1 MRGTAAWRPKGQGS
15 PTRRCLW
22 DLSLVVFVLV
32 LLLVGFASWWERPTV
47 GTGSSTR
54 GPAYRSELARS
65 VASSLIP
72 SPGLSLGIHSSAP
85 EICPNDAT
93 TCGASVGDSLVSL
106 AANGSSVGIRAW
118 PAVTVVFVIET
129 APYDGV
135 YDPTAG
141 DPGNDTC
148 ALIDPSTR
156 TLCDESDG
164 VPVFAARSGQIANSI
179 VAAHPGTRFTFGLVD
194 YAAAYDRWDDAD
206 GFEYHVDVGRPV
218 PASEFGQ
225 AVNSTFVNGTMQG
238 HPYLP
243 GSGLSD
249 NILESPSITA
259 LYGVLAG
266 AGIAWAND
274 THHVIVWMG
283 STVPRDPNYPENYCV
298 SPSTHVPDNSTCTA
312 ATASRFMAPT
322 CEPSYVYGTTGIV
335 SPNCEGWVL
344 SHNGVFGDSVADFSR
359 TSQSCVASL
368 GGNCTID
375 SILLLDGMT
384 WPSLLG
390 YVGRNGSNGET
401 AIDDAYNIFR
411 ASCDIANA
419 TGGSWNGAV
428 GDNCSDGS
436 YGQVWGVL
444 GDYGFGTYNDPFINN
459 TGLLSAFASVGLGAP
474 PETVIAFGSARP
486 MFTFATTGSIAIDPD
501 YSPHAVCTTPT
512 GPMASCPQTPNLVH
526 VGGNTVLEWNWSSDP
541 NLNTLYVGDS
551 WAAYLRVMATGP
563 PVNTPV
569 PIDSCT
575 TVECIDYGSQEVGG
589 FFTSASYFE
598 PIVNATQDASFPLAL
613 ITVVG
618 QPPNSGGTS
627 PPSPPPSGGIL
638 PPVPTP
644 TPVAPPVVQPAPV
657 LLTVVTGGISVQAGV
672 AGLLAAGFARV
683 VIQPRAVSM
692 KIGVKSGALTSKFDS
707 KAQASS
713 DKIGRFE

>member
-1 MRGTAAWRPKGQGS
+1 MRGTAESGPKRQGGAAH
-15 PTRRCLW
+15 RCFW
-22 DLSLVVFVLV
+22 HLSLILLVLV
-32 LLLVGFASWWERPTV
+32 LLLGGFSSWW
-47 GTGSSTR
+47 GS
-54 GPAYRSELARS
+54 PS
-65 VASSLIP
+65 VDASSSMRGHGYTGESMPDVTSSPSP
-72 SPGLSLGIHSSAP
+72 SPGLTLGIHSSAP

-106 AANGSSVGIRAW
+106 AANGSSVGVRAW

-141 DPGNDTC
+141 DPGNDSC
-148 ALIDPSTR
+148 ALVDPSTR
-156 TLCDESDG
+156 TLCWESDG
-164 VPVFAARSGQIANSI
+164 VPVFAARSGQIAGSI
-179 VAAHPGTRFTFGLVD
+179 VVAHPGTKFTFGLVD
-194 YAAAYDRWDDAD
+194 YAAAYDRWDDSD
-206 GFEYHVDVGRPV
+206 GYEYHVDIGQPV

-225 AVNSTFVNGTMQG
+225 AVNSTFVNGTLQG
-238 HPYLP
+238 HTYLP

-266 AGIAWAND
+266 AGISWTND

-283 STVPRDPNYPENYCV
+283 ATVPRDPNYPENYCV
-298 SPSTHVPDNSTCTA
+298 SPSAHVPYNVTCTA
-312 ATASRFMAPT
+312 ATASKFMAPT

-344 SHNGVFGDSVADFSR
+344 SHNGLFGDSVADFSR
-359 TSQSCVASL
+359 TSPSCVDSL

-375 SILLLDGMT
+375 SILLLNGLT
-384 WPSLLG
+384 EWTSGAWPNKYIENVST
-390 YVGRNGSNGET
+390 RT
-401 AIDDAYNIFR
+401 DDANNIFR
-411 ASCDIANA
+411 ASCHIANA
-419 TGGSWNGAV
+419 TGGSWNGPI
-428 GDNCSDGS
+428 GENCSDGS
-436 YGQVWGVL
+436 YGQVWGVI
-444 GDYGFGTYNDPFINN
+444 GNAGFGTYNDPFINN
-459 TGLLSAFASVGLGAP
+459 TGILSAFASVGLGAP
-474 PETVIAFGSARP
+474 PETVIAFGSAKP

-501 YSPHAVCTTPT
+501 FSPHAVCSTPT
-512 GPMASCPQTPNLVH
+512 GPLASCPQAPTLVH
-526 VGGNTVLEWNWSSDP
+526 VGSSTVLEWNWSSDP

-551 WAAYLRVMATGP
+551 WAASLRVMATGP

-575 TVECIDYGSQEVGG
+575 TVECIDYGSKEVGG
-589 FFTSASYFE
+589 FFTSANYFE
-598 PIVNATQDASFPLAL
+598 PIVNVTQDASFPLAL

-638 PPVPTP
+638 PPVPAP
-644 TPVAPPVVQPAPV
+644 SPVAPPVVQPAPV
-657 LLTVVTGGISVQAGV
+657 LLTVVAGGISVQAGV

-707 KAQASS
+707 KAQANSV
-713 DKIGRFE
+713 KLGRFE